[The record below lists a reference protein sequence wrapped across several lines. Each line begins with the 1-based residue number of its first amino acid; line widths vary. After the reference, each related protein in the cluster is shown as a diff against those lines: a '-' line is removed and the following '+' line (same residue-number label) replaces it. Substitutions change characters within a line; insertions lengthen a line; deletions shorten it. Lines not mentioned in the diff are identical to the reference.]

1 MEGILVPIALFAMIA
16 VIVAASVWGSVQ
28 NKRTAADVIKR
39 AIESGQQLDPETI
52 SALHKPARAAAQDIR
67 GGIVL
72 TALALGF
79 VAAGVVFHLQGP
91 ADGGEGTFGFVIAAC
106 IIGAIGIG
114 QLIAGS
120 IRSPKKEG

>member
-1 MEGILVPIALFAMIA
+1 MEGIFVPLGLFLMVA

-39 AIESGQQLDPETI
+39 AIESGQQLDPESI

-79 VAAGVVFHLQGP
+79 VAAGAIYYYGGP
-91 ADGGEGTFGFVIAAC
+91 GDGDGIFGFLIAAC

-114 QLIAGS
+114 QLIAGFM
-120 IRSPKKEG
+120 RQPKKEG